1 MIQKNFSEFKEHPKL
16 LLDKEHHID
25 ITKLTSSSSPLHL
38 MPPHCEDVQS
48 KRSLTKVMFSDFIA
62 DSVVIPK
69 ENFELIT
76 WESRI
81 PPYRRFVNIVSNYD
95 DEMNFHHTENLL
107 LKVHMIVEEAEG
119 RHITNSKMLLQF
131 KKIVDAM
138 YQGYHVLDIIKNSIL
153 CKSRPE
159 EQVSSANTISAPTC
173 YVNPFRTS
181 QSSTIRHDQLKSTL
195 DSLETIVSSMTEFV
209 YLLGG
214 CERMSLRPYDTYL
227 YFDNFMFGRQVE
239 KQQVI
244 NILLQEN
251 LPPFAPTVLPI
262 IGPSR
267 VGKRTLV
274 AHVCNN
280 EIVRSHFSSILHLN
294 GENIMKME
302 CETFTERRDLVVV
315 EFTAD
320 TDDDNWKKF
329 YASCTNMGRGSK
341 IIIVSR
347 IEKISRFGT
356 VRPIHLNSLSH
367 EEYSYLFKVLAFGS
381 TNPEEHPQ
389 LVSIANELTV
399 LLGGSFIT
407 ANVFADIFRKN
418 QNVHLWLHVLK
429 KFRNT
434 VQKNFLEF
442 REHPKL
448 LLEKEHHIDITKLAS
463 SSSQLRLMPPHC
475 EGYGS
480 KRRLTKVMFSDLIA
494 DSVVVPK
501 EDFELVAWESRIS
514 PYRRI

>member
-1 MIQKNFSEFKEHPKL
+1 
-16 LLDKEHHID
+16 
-25 ITKLTSSSSPLHL
+25 
-38 MPPHCEDVQS
+38 
-48 KRSLTKVMFSDFIA
+48 
-62 DSVVIPK
+62 
-69 ENFELIT
+69 
-76 WESRI
+76 
-81 PPYRRFVNIVSNYD
+81 
-95 DEMNFHHTENLL
+95 
-107 LKVHMIVEEAEG
+107 
-119 RHITNSKMLLQF
+119 MLLQF

-214 CERMSLRPYDTYL
+214 CERMSPRPYDTYL

-251 LPPFAPTVLPI
+251 LPPLLQLF
-262 IGPSR
+262 SR
-267 VGKRTLV
+267 SLALV
-274 AHVCNN
+274 
-280 EIVRSHFSSILHLN
+280 ES
-294 GENIMKME
+294 

-399 LLGGSFIT
+399 LLSGSFIT

-418 QNVHLWLHVLK
+418 QNVHSWLHVLK
-429 KFRNT
+429 KYRNT
-434 VQKNFLEF
+434 VLKNFSEF
-442 REHPKL
+442 SEHPKL
-448 LLEKEHHIDITKLAS
+448 LLEKEHLIDITKLAS
-463 SSSQLRLMPPHC
+463 SSSPLRLMPPHC

-494 DSVVVPK
+494 DSIVVPK
-501 EDFELVAWESRIS
+501 EDFELVAWESRIP
-514 PYRRI
+514 PYRRFVNIVLYCDDEKNFQHADSLHKKRQKNT

>member
-1 MIQKNFSEFKEHPKL
+1 MEVVVSAIAG
-16 LLDKEHHID
+16 
-25 ITKLTSSSSPLHL
+25 
-38 MPPHCEDVQS
+38 DVVN
-48 KRSLTKVMFSDFIA
+48 RFI
-62 DSVVIPK
+62 SFLIK
-69 ENFELIT
+69 KYESQENLERKMERLQ
-76 WESRI
+76 
-81 PPYRRFVNIVSNYD
+81 
-95 DEMNFHHTENLL
+95 NLL

-181 QSSTIRHDQLKSTL
+181 QSSTIRHNQLKSTL

-214 CERMSLRPYDTYL
+214 CERMSPRPYDTYL

-429 KFRNT
+429 KYRNT
-434 VQKNFLEF
+434 VLKNFSEF
-442 REHPKL
+442 SEHPKL
-448 LLEKEHHIDITKLAS
+448 LLEKEHLIDITKLAS
-463 SSSQLRLMPPHC
+463 SSSPLRLMPPHC

-494 DSVVVPK
+494 DSIVVPK
-501 EDFELVAWESRIS
+501 EDFELVAWESRIP
-514 PYRRI
+514 PYRRFVNIVLYCDDEKNFQHADSLHKKRQKNT